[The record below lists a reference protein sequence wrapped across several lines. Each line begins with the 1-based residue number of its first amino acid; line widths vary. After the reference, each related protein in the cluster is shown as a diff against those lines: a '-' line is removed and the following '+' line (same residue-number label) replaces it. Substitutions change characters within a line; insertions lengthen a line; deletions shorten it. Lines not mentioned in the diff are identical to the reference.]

1 MFVYDA
7 LLESFKSC
15 CIIVGAVCVCIRCL
29 TRGIQELL
37 YYCRSSMCLYTMPY

>member
-7 LLESFKSC
+7 LLEAFKS